1 MTNRTLLL
9 TGATGIM
16 GSWVLGEALSRGYS
30 AICLMRD
37 ATHAAAVDRIK
48 AVLGHVDHAQDLHRV
63 QVVLGEASHPGLGL
77 SQQEAEEVRAAADL
91 MIHCAACTTFSP
103 DQDAEVWATNVD
115 GVRNVVSFL
124 AGSGVPLY
132 HVSTAYVAGK
142 RQGRVLETELSIGQ
156 EFNNTYE
163 RSKLTSETMVRTA
176 FSDGSLSGA
185 IFRPSIIT
193 GSTRDGRIMQFM
205 NFYNVLRM
213 IDLIAHR
220 RMNGS
225 SLLRVAAR
233 PDGTKNLIPVDWA
246 IQALW
251 RIIEREGPSNQVYHL
266 TNPNPMPHTE
276 LAFWAN
282 EMVRETG
289 LRIELVDR
297 IDGTPSS
304 LEALFAA
311 GFSNYLPYMQTEPLF
326 DRTNTDRALNGEAPF
341 PAFTPAYFQLLLD
354 YAREARWKSLFEREL
369 GRRRREASGASVA
382 ASAPTLQKPRP
393 VAPAAQPQR
402 VAFEQGV

>member
-63 QVVLGEASHPGLGL
+63 QVVLGEASRPGLGL
-77 SQQEAEEVRAAADL
+77 SQQQAEEVRAAADL

-103 DQDAEVWATNVD
+103 DQDAEVWATNVE

-124 AGSGVPLY
+124 ADSGVPLY

-142 RQGRVLETELSIGQ
+142 RAGRVLETELSVGQ

-163 RSKLTSETMVRTA
+163 RSKLTSETMVRAA

-213 IDLIAHR
+213 IDLIARR

-233 PDGTKNLIPVDWA
+233 LDGTKNLIPVDWA

-282 EMVRETG
+282 QMVRETG

-297 IDGTPSS
+297 IDGAPSS

-311 GFSNYLPYMQTEPLF
+311 GFSNYLPYMQSEPLF

-341 PAFTPAYFQLLLD
+341 PEFTPAYFQLLLD
-354 YAREARWKSLFEREL
+354 YARDARWKSLFEREL
-369 GRRRREASGASVA
+369 GRRRKETTDASVS
-382 ASAPTLQKPRP
+382 ASAAAQQRTRP